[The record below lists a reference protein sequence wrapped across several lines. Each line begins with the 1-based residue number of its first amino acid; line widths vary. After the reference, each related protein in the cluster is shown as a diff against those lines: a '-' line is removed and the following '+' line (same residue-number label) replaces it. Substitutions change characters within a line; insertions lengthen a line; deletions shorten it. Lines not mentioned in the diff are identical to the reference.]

1 MKLIV
6 ATLIILASLN
16 SYAQNNQEHLENA
29 LKKFNFIEEKV
40 LDGTDTT
47 TYYLKKYEVKPENL
61 VLHIQGTGSNPIFSY
76 KIENGVPVYYRWF
89 GDDHESLDSN
99 YTWAII
105 PKPGR
110 EGIFLESDIK
120 NINNKF
126 YQNDYQ
132 EYRVNQIDKS
142 IEHIIHNHLG
152 DFEDVIV
159 YGHSEGA
166 TIAAALALK
175 NKQITKLGFWSGNV
189 LNNFYEFSLFN
200 RIESLNRQITD
211 STAHEN
217 ILGIIEWY
225 KSVAS
230 NPNSTEID
238 HFGFTNKRWSSYE
251 KPPIEDLLEID
262 IPIFALFATEDESTP
277 IETAYLVPIQF
288 LQNRKNNLTFKVCI
302 GCDHNY
308 INKAGSQ
315 EEIHWSRYFKEFIKW
330 SKKEKR
336 KAQK

>member
-1 MKLIV
+1 MKFLISI
-6 ATLIILASLN
+6 LIILSSAN
-16 SYAQNNQEHLENA
+16 TYAQNNKEHLEKA
-29 LKKFNFIEEKV
+29 LKKFNFIEEKII
-40 LDGTDTT
+40 DGADTI
-47 TYYLKKYEVKPENL
+47 TYYLKNYEIKPENL

-76 KIENGVPVYYRWF
+76 KIQNGEPVYYRWF
-89 GDDHESLDSN
+89 GDDHESLDST

-120 NINNKF
+120 NISSKF

-142 IEHIIHNHLG
+142 IEHITQNHLEEI
-152 DFEDVIV
+152 EDVIV

-166 TIAAALALK
+166 AIGAALALK
-175 NKQITKLGFWSGNV
+175 NTQITKLGFWSGNV

-200 RIESLNRQITD
+200 RIESINGQITD

-217 ILGIIEWY
+217 ILGIIDWY
-225 KSVAS
+225 KNVAE

-251 KPPIEDLLEID
+251 QPPIEDLLKID
-262 IPIFALFATEDESTP
+262 IPIFALFSTEDESTP
-277 IETAYLVPIQF
+277 IETAYLIPIQF
-288 LQNRKNNLTFKVCI
+288 LQHRKNNLTFEVCI
-302 GCDHNY
+302 GCDHSY
-308 INKAGSQ
+308 IKKEGS
-315 EEIHWSRYFKEFIKW
+315 EEELLWNEYFKEFIKW
-330 SKKEKR
+330 TKR
-336 KAQK
+336 KNER